1 MHFFI
6 DINKFLDKIGDKWE
20 IVGKSGECGMNLL
33 CGEYNNTLDDKGRI
47 QFPAKLRTVLQQD
60 SLVVTRGLDNCLML
74 FTVDEWT
81 SLNEKIM
88 GSASLFDEKKR
99 MVLRRFI
106 SPAQEITFDKS
117 GRLSIP
123 QSLRDFAGLKG
134 ECTILGI
141 NRYMELWDSE
151 RYGKYLDDTEESF
164 IQAASE
170 SMGDILL

>member
-1 MHFFI
+1 
-6 DINKFLDKIGDKWE
+6 
-20 IVGKSGECGMNLL
+20 MNLV

-47 QFPAKLRTVLQQD
+47 QFPAKLRSVLQQE
-60 SLVVTRGLDNCLML
+60 SLVVTRGLDHCLML

-88 GSASLFDEKKR
+88 RSASLFDDKKR

-106 SPAQEITFDKS
+106 SPAQEVIFDKS

-141 NRYMELWDSE
+141 NRYMELWDCEQYS
-151 RYGKYLDDTEESF
+151 KYLDQTEDSF
-164 IQAASE
+164 LQSASE
-170 SMGDILL
+170 AMGDILL